1 MPGDTN
7 SALTFVDG
15 SMSVDCLH
23 ENLALNEFTPFLECG
38 VSMLLP
44 GQPAGTS

>member
-23 ENLALNEFTPFLECG
+23 ENLALNA
-38 VSMLLP
+38 LLFWS
-44 GQPAGTS
+44 AG